1 MALGCVMGLLLIP
14 TKKIVRPDGSRVI
27 LMKHPSWKSEFL
39 GLWEL
44 IRTDY
49 FVVLLFPV
57 SDLPKG
63 KKAHTMV
70 LPE

>member
-1 MALGCVMGLLLIP
+1 MTLGCVVGCFLLP

-39 GLWEL
+39 ALWEL

-49 FVVLLFPV
+49 YIVLMFPV
-57 SDLPKG
+57 SVTPRLLI
-63 KKAHTMV
+63 H
-70 LPE
+70 LC